1 MFPTKETIEVL
12 RTEYPN
18 GTRVRLVKMD
28 DVQAPPIGT
37 EGTVVGVDGIGSLI
51 MHWDNGSSL
60 HVVYGEDEPK
70 PKRVFIIH
78 GEDEVEKI

>member
-1 MFPTKETIEVL
+1 MFPTKETIEML
-12 RTEYPN
+12 RTEYHD

-60 HVVYGEDEPK
+60 HVVYGEDE
-70 PKRVFIIH
+70 
-78 GEDEVEKI
+78 VEKI